1 MFGCILGSLSLLRQ
15 SSKQLRTWASWEADI
30 VGSRSKCSALFKK
43 LNSASSL
50 HSFFKEFH
58 MLECRWP
65 LSERKE
71 KEVVEVEIEMREI
84 QDRERRNYI
93 HESLFASKWAK
104 SVLQFFFFFL
114 VFKFKNRGEKD
125 TFEAHGKSSKAEPL
139 GNSSCERK
147 VQGPSACHQ
156 CPLKALGGAGGRWH
170 PGAVYF
176 MVSLKMSE
184 RGPWGPHFITQ
195 PSAALQS
202 AGFWPPGGGRPVN
215 NCGCSVP
222 CLVFWVLQ

>member
-1 MFGCILGSLSLLRQ
+1 M
-15 SSKQLRTWASWEADI
+15 SK
-30 VGSRSKCSALFKK
+30 KCFT
-43 LNSASSL
+43 
-50 HSFFKEFH
+50 
-58 MLECRWP
+58 
-65 LSERKE
+65 
-71 KEVVEVEIEMREI
+71 I
-84 QDRERRNYI
+84 
-93 HESLFASKWAK
+93 
-104 SVLQFFFFFL
+104 FFFFFL

-215 NCGCSVP
+215 NCGCSPGEEHWLLDTSLDEVYWP
-222 CLVFWVLQ
+222 CSHSRAIPSFPSQLEWKIGLPWANTRGILNSPS